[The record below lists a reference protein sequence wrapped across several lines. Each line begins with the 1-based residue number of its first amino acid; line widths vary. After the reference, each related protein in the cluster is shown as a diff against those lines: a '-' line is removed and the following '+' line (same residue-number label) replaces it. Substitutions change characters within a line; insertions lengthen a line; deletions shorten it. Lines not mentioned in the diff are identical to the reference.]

1 MVARRLPLAGAHPFL
16 PAGAISSR
24 AVPLVDANGL
34 SKVWQAMHKT
44 ASIRASAT
52 SRLVCEAHAPDD
64 RRQRACADADDP
76 PAWLPE

>member
-1 MVARRLPLAGAHPFL
+1 MVARRLPLSGAHPFL
-16 PAGAISSR
+16 PACAIANL
-24 AVPLVDANGL
+24 AVPLVDANCL
-34 SKVWQAMHKT
+34 EKVWQAMHKT

-52 SRLVCEAHAPDD
+52 SRLVCEAHAPHD